1 MSGTSRGVVVAL
13 CVPWAVLILF
23 GQGRD
28 AARVGQVHGLA
39 QLHNALDR
47 RDYDA
52 ALRAMAAVPDIN
64 ASIMD
69 VQGVQS
75 PAICLAARAGSADAY
90 AVVRALVERFEAD
103 PNRPDGRGLTALHYA
118 AANGDLAVV
127 DLLLERGAAVDAPQR
142 IEGGGAGGAGDDRQA
157 RVTPL
162 YLAYSNGRYRVA
174 ELLESH
180 GAKRLDGQVLMEAK
194 LGGALAA
201 GYRYARGKA
210 PEGSDPREAVRIE
223 QEIAMRR
230 ASEFLSKHESST
242 EAAAI
247 LKALEAYGDS
257 VLDLIASVPFPES
270 EDPEALP
277 GGLQAWMQEIQLGAW
292 NTLQEQFPELAAHGG
307 SNASD

>member
-127 DLLLERGAAVDAPQR
+127 GLLLERGAAVDAPQR
-142 IEGGGAGGAGDDRQA
+142 IVGGGAGDDRQA

-162 YLAYSNGRYRVA
+162 YLARSNGRYRVA
-174 ELLESH
+174 ELLESR

-210 PEGSDPREAVRIE
+210 PEGSDPLEAVRIE

-230 ASEFLSKHESST
+230 ASEFLSEHESSA

-307 SNASD
+307 SDAPD

>member
-23 GQGRD
+23 
-28 AARVGQVHGLA
+28 GQVHGLA

-90 AVVRALVERFEAD
+90 AMVRALVERFEDD

-127 DLLLERGAAVDAPQR
+127 GLLLERGAAVDAPQR

-174 ELLESH
+174 ELLESR
-180 GAKRLDGQVLMEAK
+180 GAKPLDGQVLMEAK

-210 PEGSDPREAVRIE
+210 PEGSDPLEAVRIE

-230 ASEFLSKHESST
+230 ASEFLSEHESST

-247 LKALEAYGDS
+247 LKALEAYGDR
-257 VLDLIASVPFPES
+257 VLDLIASVPFPAP

-277 GGLQAWMQEIQLGAW
+277 EGLQAWMQEIQLGAW

-307 SNASD
+307 SDAPD